1 MEIIYTDQDRPTT
14 EEIIDLYLSAG
25 LKRPVEDTERI
36 ARMYANSNLIVTAR
50 MNGQLIG
57 VSRALTDH
65 GFCCYLSDLAVR
77 KEFQSAGIGKQLI
90 SLTKKLVGDQC
101 MLLLLAAANA
111 IEYYPKIGME
121 AVDNGFI
128 IKRSI

>member
-77 KEFQSAGIGKQLI
+77 KEFQSAGIGKQLV
-90 SLTKKLVGDQC
+90 SMTKKLLEISVCCYFWLQQ
-101 MLLLLAAANA
+101 MQLN
-111 IEYYPKIGME
+111 
-121 AVDNGFI
+121 I
-128 IKRSI
+128 IQKLEWMQ